1 MFERV
6 FGISQKQ
13 KSTILGAIDCGAIRY
28 LGGHKAYPQPVLSE
42 IYFYEDRFEIET
54 NHISV
59 HYSKIKDITN
69 SNEMKR
75 DTERLGYGLL
85 LPPLALA
92 YLWKKN
98 HVYKIIEYDD
108 GYDIQKIV
116 LDFEKGASYAQ
127 SLIYKKMLDYRTTEF
142 KKPERTT
149 ECLQKLNGTA
159 ELNGINITSKAWP
172 KSYYV
177 PIKKP

>member
-1 MFERV
+1 MFEKM
-6 FGISQKQ
+6 FGIDQK
-13 KSTILGAIDCGAIRY
+13 KKAKILGAIDCGAVRY
-28 LGGHKAYPQPVLSE
+28 LGGHKAYPMPVLSE
-42 IYFYEDRFEIET
+42 IYFYEDSFEIEA

-59 HYSKIKDITN
+59 RYSKIKDIIN

-75 DTERLGYGLL
+75 DIERLAYGLL

-98 HVYKIIEYDD
+98 HIYTILEYDD

-127 SLIYKKMLDYRTTEF
+127 SIIYRKMLEYRNT
-142 KKPERTT
+142 R
-149 ECLQKLNGTA
+149 
-159 ELNGINITSKAWP
+159 
-172 KSYYV
+172 V
-177 PIKKP
+177 